1 MTENLLKHCSQRQ
14 SIMIETRGILFHC
27 LKQNGMMHCSKEAEK
42 I

>member
-14 SIMIETRGILFHC
+14 SIMIETQAYDFTASS
-27 LKQNGMMHCSKEAEK
+27 NGMMHCSKEAEK